1 MRCPTK
7 PFLIPT
13 SLSSQTSGTDE
24 CRLGLFG
31 LVSHAEMK
39 PSLIATLLLLLTCSC
54 ATIRTTDPSRTATE
68 QFLISTAAIRAVD
81 QLASTALRDRKVFID
96 PTFFISDVPTQ
107 DQSFLLG
114 ELRAKLLTSGVRVA
128 QDRADAQVILEVRS
142 GGLGVDRYEYLLG
155 IPSVY
160 LNGSPTGSSS
170 AGTVP
175 VATPELAIV
184 KTTRQRGYA
193 GVAFV
198 AYWSDTGELIAS
210 SGPFVGRTVRS
221 DFWFF
226 GIGPRTVG
234 NIPPAE
240 K

>member
-1 MRCPTK
+1 
-7 PFLIPT
+7 
-13 SLSSQTSGTDE
+13 
-24 CRLGLFG
+24 
-31 LVSHAEMK
+31 MK
-39 PSLIATLLLLLTCSC
+39 PALIAAILLLLSCSC
-54 ATIRTTDPSRTATE
+54 ATIRTTDPPRTATE
-68 QFLISTAAIRAVD
+68 QFLVSTAATRAVD

-96 PTFFISDVPTQ
+96 PTFFITDVPTQ

-114 ELRAKLLTSGVRVA
+114 ELRAKLLTSGVRLA

-142 GGLGVDRYEYLLG
+142 GGLGIDRYEYLLG

-160 LNGSPTGSSS
+160 LVGNPGGNSS
-170 AGTVP
+170 GGVP
-175 VATPELAIV
+175 LATPELAIV

-210 SGPFVGRTVRS
+210 SGPFVGQTYRS
-221 DFWFF
+221 DYWFF
-226 GIGPRTVG
+226 GIGPKTVG